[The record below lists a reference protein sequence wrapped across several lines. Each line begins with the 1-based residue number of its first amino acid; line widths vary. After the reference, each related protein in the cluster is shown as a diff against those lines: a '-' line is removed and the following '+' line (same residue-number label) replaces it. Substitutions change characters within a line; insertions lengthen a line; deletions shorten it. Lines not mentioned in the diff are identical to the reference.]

1 MRLLADGLLKWLS
14 RRPLWFLH
22 ALGAMLGWAVWGLS
36 PSYRRRMRDHAALA
50 GVSGRDRRQAVAEA
64 GRMTLELPRL
74 WLRPREAPVPD
85 PVRWEG
91 AELIEAALGQPGGL
105 LILTPHLGSFEVAA
119 HAYAERFGPRQPI
132 TVLYR
137 PARQAWLR
145 AMEEVARER
154 PGLSSAPATLAGV
167 RQLIRALRQGGTVAL
182 LPDQVPPQ
190 GQGVWAPFF
199 GRQAYTMTLSVSL
212 ARKTGA
218 TVLLACCERLPGG
231 RGHVVHM
238 SPLPEAFPPPEGQ
251 DDETWAL
258 QAVTVVNRAMEALI
272 LRRPGQY
279 LWGYHRYKQPR
290 ATP

>member
-1 MRLLADGLLKWLS
+1 MLWLVDWLLKGLS
-14 RRPLWFLH
+14 RRSLRFLH
-22 ALGAMLGWAVWGLS
+22 ASGALLGGLVWLLS
-36 PSYRRRMRDHAALA
+36 PAYRRRLRDNAVLA
-50 GVSGRDRRQAVAEA
+50 GVSARDRRRAVAEA

-74 WLRPREAPVPD
+74 WLRASHAPVPD

-91 AELIEAALGQPGGL
+91 AELIEAALGRPGGL

-119 HAYAERFGPRQPI
+119 HAYAQRFGPRQPM

-145 AMEEVARER
+145 AMEAVARER

-199 GRQAYTMTLSVSL
+199 GREAYTMTLAARL
-212 ARKTGA
+212 ARQTGA
-218 TVLLACCERLPGG
+218 TVLLGWCERLPAAQ
-231 RGHVVHM
+231 GHVVRM
-238 SPLPEAFPPPEGQ
+238 SALPEPLPPPEGL
-251 DDETWAL
+251 DDEAWTL
-258 QAVTVVNRAMEALI
+258 QAATVVNRAMEALI
-272 LRRPGQY
+272 LRSPGQY

>member
-1 MRLLADGLLKWLS
+1 L
-14 RRPLWFLH
+14 
-22 ALGAMLGWAVWGLS
+22 
-36 PSYRRRMRDHAALA
+36 RDNAALA
-50 GVSGRDRRQAVAEA
+50 GVSARDRRRSVAEA

-74 WLRPREAPVPD
+74 WLRERDAPVPD

-91 AELIEAALGQPGGL
+91 AELIEAALGRPGGL

-119 HAYAERFGPRQPI
+119 HAYAQRFGSRQPM

-190 GQGVWAPFF
+190 GLGVWAPFF
-199 GRQAYTMTLSVSL
+199 GRPAYTMTLAARL
-212 ARKTGA
+212 ARQTGA
-218 TVLLACCERLPGG
+218 TVVLSWCERLPGG
-231 RGHVVHM
+231 QGHVVRM
-238 SPLPEAFPPPEGQ
+238 SALPEPLPDPEGL
-251 DDETWAL
+251 DDEAWTL
-258 QAVTVVNRAMEALI
+258 QAATAVNRVMEALI
-272 LRRPGQY
+272 LRCPGQY
-279 LWGYHRYKQPR
+279 LWGYHRYKHPR
-290 ATP
+290 GTP

>member
-1 MRLLADGLLKWLS
+1 MLRLADGLLKWLS

-22 ALGAMLGWAVWGLS
+22 ALGAVLGRVVWVLS
-36 PSYRRRMRDHAALA
+36 PAYRRRLHDNAALA
-50 GVSGRDRRQAVAEA
+50 GVSARDRWRAVAEA

-74 WLRPREAPVPD
+74 WLRASDAPVLD

-91 AELIEAALGQPGGL
+91 AELIEAALGRPGGL

-119 HAYAERFGPRQPI
+119 HAYAQRFGPRQPM

-199 GRQAYTMTLSVSL
+199 GREAYTMTLAARL
-212 ARKTGA
+212 ARQTGA
-218 TVLLACCERLPGG
+218 TVLLASCERLPAGQ
-231 RGHVVHM
+231 GHVVWM
-238 SPLPEAFPPPEGQ
+238 SALPEPLPPPEGL
-251 DDETWAL
+251 DDEAWTL
-258 QAVTVVNRAMEALI
+258 QAATVVNRAMETLI
-272 LRRPGQY
+272 LRRPDQY

-290 ATP
+290 PTP

>member
-1 MRLLADGLLKWLS
+1 MLRLADGLLKWLS

-22 ALGAMLGWAVWGLS
+22 ALGAVLGWVVWVLS
-36 PSYRRRMRDHAALA
+36 PAYRRRLHDNAALA
-50 GVSGRDRRQAVAEA
+50 GVSARDRWRAVAEA

-74 WLRPREAPVPD
+74 WLRASDAPVPD

-91 AELIEAALGQPGGL
+91 AELIEAALGRPGGL

-119 HAYAERFGPRQPI
+119 HSYAQHFGPRQPM

-137 PARQAWLR
+137 PARQAGLR

-199 GRQAYTMTLSVSL
+199 GRKAYTMTLAARL
-212 ARKTGA
+212 ARQTGA
-218 TVLLACCERLPGG
+218 TVLLASCQRLPAGQ
-231 RGHVVHM
+231 GHVVWM
-238 SPLPEAFPPPEGQ
+238 SALPEPLPPPEGL
-251 DDETWAL
+251 DDEAWTL
-258 QAVTVVNRAMEALI
+258 QAATVVNRAMEALI
-272 LRRPGQY
+272 LRRPDQY

-290 ATP
+290 VTP

>member
-1 MRLLADGLLKWLS
+1 MLRLADGLLKWLS
-14 RRPLWFLH
+14 RRPLWFLQG
-22 ALGAMLGWAVWGLS
+22 LGAALGWAVWALS
-36 PSYRRRMRDHAALA
+36 PAYRRRLRDNAALA
-50 GVSGRDRRQAVAEA
+50 GVSAQDRRRAVAEA

-74 WLRPREAPVPD
+74 WLRDRDAPVPD
-85 PVRWEG
+85 AVQWEG
-91 AELIEAALGQPGGL
+91 AELIEAALSRPGGL

-119 HAYAERFGPRQPI
+119 HAYAQRFGSRQPM

-182 LPDQVPPQ
+182 LPDQVPPH

-199 GRQAYTMTLSVSL
+199 GRPAYTMTLAARL
-212 ARKTGA
+212 ARQTGA
-218 TVLLACCERLPGG
+218 TVLLGWCERLPRGQ
-231 RGHVVHM
+231 GHVVRM
-238 SPLPEAFPPPEGQ
+238 SDLSEPLPQPEGL
-251 DDETWAL
+251 DDEAWAL
-258 QAVTVVNRAMEALI
+258 QAAAVVNRVMEALI
-272 LRRPGQY
+272 LRCPGQY

-290 ATP
+290 GTP